1 MSTRDRLHRTAE
13 IAADF
18 LESLDER
25 PVRPD
30 ATIDELRAILGGP
43 LPEEPSSG
51 LDVIE
56 KLARDADRGL
66 MGMPSGR
73 FFGFVLGGSFPT
85 AVAADWLTSAW
96 DQNAGLAL
104 PAPSAG
110 VVEEVAGS
118 WLKELFGLPE
128 ASSFGFVTGCQ
139 TAHFTCLAAARHHL
153 LAEVGWDVE
162 REGLN
167 GAPPIRVV
175 AGANRHATVDRALR
189 FLGMG
194 TATIDEV
201 PADGNGRMLMDAL
214 QATLAPG
221 GGPTIVCVQ
230 AGEINTGAF
239 DDFQAAADA
248 CAASGAWLHI
258 DGAFGLWAAAS
269 PSLRHLTAG
278 AELADSWATDAHKWL
293 NVPYDSGLAFCA
305 HPASHQA
312 ALGVRSAYLLHA
324 DAATARDAIDFNP
337 EHSRRARAFPIY
349 ATLRSLG
356 RTGVAE
362 LIERTCAR
370 ASVLAEGLAELP
382 GCEVLNEVVL
392 NQVLIRFDDD
402 ARTDAVLS
410 AVQQSGEAWMSG
422 TIWNGRRTIRL
433 SVSNWQTS
441 EDDVQRTIAAFAAA
455 RASDSQPPNP
465 ARRG

>member
-1 MSTRDRLHRTAE
+1 
-13 IAADF
+13 
-18 LESLDER
+18 
-25 PVRPD
+25 
-30 ATIDELRAILGGP
+30 
-43 LPEEPSSG
+43 
-51 LDVIE
+51 
-56 KLARDADRGL
+56 
-66 MGMPSGR
+66 MPSGR

-194 TATIDEV
+194 TAAIDEV

-312 ALGVRSAYLLHA
+312 ALGVRAAYLLHA

-392 NQVLIRFDDD
+392 NPGTDPIRRRR
-402 ARTDAVLS
+402 AY
-410 AVQQSGEAWMSG
+410 
-422 TIWNGRRTIRL
+422 GRRPFR
-433 SVSNWQTS
+433 
-441 EDDVQRTIAAFAAA
+441 RAAE
-455 RASDSQPPNP
+455 
-465 ARRG
+465 RRGLDERHDLERPKDHPLVGLELADERRRCSAHDRRVRRGPRKRFTAAEPSPPRVTSMGSLLQR